1 MKWRWS
7 SLKNVKNIPFSYCLI
22 TSISFYSYF
31 WLFIWHQV
39 LPTQFLDF
47 FVFRSIV
54 VCGSSSSLTHQ
65 VIVDF
70 NDDRFRHDVINSPI
84 VDKGEKDGDEKCNCC
99 VFQNSSDLLKK
110 KVVCYVNH
118 FVNVLLIITYSSS
131 NNS

>member
-1 MKWRWS
+1 MAPGFTYP
-7 SLKNVKNIPFSYCLI
+7 IFG
-22 TSISFYSYF
+22 
-31 WLFIWHQV
+31 
-39 LPTQFLDF
+39 FLF

-118 FVNVLLIITYSSS
+118 FVNGLLRITYSSS
-131 NNS
+131 NNA